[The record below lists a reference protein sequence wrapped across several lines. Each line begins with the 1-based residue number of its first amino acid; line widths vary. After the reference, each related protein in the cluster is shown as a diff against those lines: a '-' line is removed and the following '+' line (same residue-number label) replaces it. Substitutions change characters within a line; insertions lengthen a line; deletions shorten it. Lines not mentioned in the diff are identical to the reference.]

1 MIDRKI
7 TDGLIACVIVA
18 VISVFLGKLLPSLGA
33 DSFAIFLGII
43 AGNTLAKDNRFQPGV
58 KFAEGK
64 ILALAIA
71 LLGIG
76 LNLNALIKVGIKGIL
91 LVLLLVPFVILTNY
105 IIGRLLGFSEKFSL
119 LMGTGNAVCG
129 SSAIAAVAP
138 ILKAEEDE
146 VGIPVAVVNLVG
158 TISMFILP
166 ILALK
171 VFHYDVIKTGALL
184 GGGLQSVGQVVV
196 AGSFVS
202 IEAARYAIL
211 FKMARVLMI
220 GVIAVAF
227 SYLFAE
233 KETGSTKKK
242 FSVPPFIIAFFLL
255 SIIGSSGYLPE
266 SVIHLIKL
274 ASEYLLVVAIAGIGM
289 RIKFSELLKEGPL
302 ALLFGISASVL
313 QIAFLII
320 LIHILF

>member
-7 TDGLIACVIVA
+7 IDGLTACVIVA
-18 VISVFLGKLLPSLGA
+18 VISILFGKLLPSLGA
-33 DSFAIFLGII
+33 DSFAILLGII
-43 AGNTLAKDNRFQPGV
+43 AGNTLAKDKRFQPGV
-58 KFAEGK
+58 KFAESK

-158 TISMFILP
+158 TISMFLLP

-171 VFHYDVIKTGALL
+171 VFHYDVIKTGALI

-220 GVIAVAF
+220 GVIAVVF
-227 SYLFAE
+227 SYIFAGE
-233 KETGSTKKK
+233 GTESTKKK

-255 SIIGSSGYLPE
+255 SVIGSSGYLPV

-320 LIHILF
+320 LIHVLF